1 MKLPRSNK
9 EEKVFQIDQVAVR
22 LVKTDELT
30 YHEPLTCPENV
41 VKAMSEIMSQ
51 FDREVVGII
60 NLKADMVPIN
70 IHFASVGIVN
80 EAMAHPREIFKTAIL
95 SNAASMLLLHN
106 HPSGRLFPS
115 EEDTMMTDRMLK
127 ASRIMGIPLVDHII
141 VGGDST
147 RYFSFKERQ
156 VLSME
161 GLKLEKDYRNIR
173 FQNVAEHNCYRVKES
188 GNPYESKKGG
198 KDPMSDQKRESS
210 VKEITKKLEQGLKEL
225 FESERYKTYLTTMSK
240 FHNYSFNNTLL
251 IAMQKP
257 DATLVAGFTSWQKN
271 FDRHVK
277 KGEKGIRIMAPAP
290 YKKKTEQ
297 EVIDPNTQKPIRGE
311 DGKVKKKQVEII
323 IPAFKPVTVFDVSQT
338 DGKPIPELAI
348 NELLSKVE
356 DYQDFVKALAKVAPV
371 PVMYEDI
378 PSGAK
383 GYFSPSQQKIAIQK
397 GMSESQTVKTLI
409 HETAHSLLH
418 DKENVRME
426 GTGDAE
432 KKSRS
437 TKEVE
442 AESVAYTVCQ
452 HFGIDTSEYSFGYVA
467 GWSSGKEMPE
477 LKTSMET
484 IRKTASRLITDTEN
498 ALKEIR
504 LTKTLEN
511 EKEGKASL
519 EDALKLAEKIDGF
532 IYSYDKE
539 VYQKQ
544 VPDRNAHIKG
554 IAEDLHKNEYGYL
567 TDYLKAVLKDQRN
580 APFFSSAEELLEKI
594 KEYKPLSKIEEM
606 EEGNLNMIDDVLNNG
621 FGEKKDFGKE
631 VRPSLKVRLL
641 EKKEQAGNDKRT
653 EKEKKRER
661 SYPE

>member
-1 MKLPRSNK
+1 MRLPQNNK
-9 EEKVFQIDQVAVR
+9 KEKAFQIDQVAVR

-30 YHEPLTCPENV
+30 YHEPLTSPESV
-41 VKAMSEIMSQ
+41 VKAMSEMMSQ

-115 EEDTMMTDRMLK
+115 EEDTMITDRMLK

-147 RYFSFKERQ
+147 RYFSFKERK
-156 VLSME
+156 VLSVE
-161 GLKLEKDYRNIR
+161 ELKLEKDYRNLK
-173 FQNVAEHNCYRVKES
+173 FQNVADHKGYSVKES
-188 GNPYESKKGG
+188 GDPYKSKQGG
-198 KDPMSDQKRESS
+198 KHPMKDQQKESS

-225 FESERYKTYLTTMSK
+225 FESERYKEYLTTMSK

-290 YKKKTEQ
+290 YKKKAER
-297 EVIDPNTQKPIRGE
+297 EVIDPKTKRPIRGE
-311 DGKVKKKQVEII
+311 DGKVKTEQVEIT

-338 DGKPIPELAI
+338 DGKPIPELSA
-348 NELLSKVE
+348 NELLSEVE
-356 DYQDFVKALAKVAPV
+356 DYQDFVRALTKVAPV

-383 GYFSPSQQKIAIQK
+383 GYFSPSQQKIAIKK
-397 GMSESQTVKTLI
+397 GMSESQTVKTLV

-426 GTGDAE
+426 GTGDGE

-504 LTKTLEN
+504 LTKTLES

-519 EDALKLAEKIDGF
+519 EDALTLAKKIDGF
-532 IYSYDKE
+532 IFFYDKE
-539 VYQKQ
+539 AYQKQ

-554 IAEDLHKNEYGYL
+554 IAEDLLKNEYGYL
-567 TDYLKAVLKDQRN
+567 TDYLKAVLQDQEN
-580 APFFSSAEELLEKI
+580 APFFSLAEQLLEKI
-594 KEYKPLSKIEEM
+594 KEYKPLAKIEER
-606 EEGNLNMIDDVLNNG
+606 EEGNLNMIDEV
-621 FGEKKDFGKE
+621 FGEKEEKDLNKE
-631 VRPSLKVRLL
+631 VRPSLKMRLL
-641 EKKEQAGNDKRT
+641 EKKEQAGNDKRA

>member
-1 MKLPRSNK
+1 MRLPQNNK
-9 EEKVFQIDQVAVR
+9 EEKAFQIDQVAVR

-30 YHEPLTCPENV
+30 YHEPLTSPESV
-41 VKAMSEIMSQ
+41 VKAMSEMMSQ

-115 EEDTMMTDRMLK
+115 EEDTMMTDRILK
-127 ASRIMGIPLVDHII
+127 ASKIMGIPLVDHII
-141 VGGDST
+141 VGGDGT
-147 RYFSFKERQ
+147 RYFSFKERK

-161 GLKLEKDYRNIR
+161 ELKLEKDYRNIR
-173 FQNVAEHNCYRVKES
+173 FQNVADHKGYSVKES
-188 GNPYESKKGG
+188 GNPYKSKQGG
-198 KDPMSDQKRESS
+198 KHPMKDQQRESS

-225 FESERYKTYLTTMSK
+225 FESERYKEYLTTMSK

-290 YKKKTEQ
+290 YKKKAEQ
-297 EVIDPNTQKPIRGE
+297 EVIDPNTQKPILGE
-311 DGKVKKKQVEII
+311 DGKVKKKQVEIT

-338 DGKPIPELAI
+338 DGKPIPELSA

-356 DYQDFVKALAKVAPV
+356 DYQDFVMALTKVAPV

-383 GYFSPSQQKIAIQK
+383 GYFSPSQQKIAIKK
-397 GMSESQTVKTLI
+397 GMSESQTVKTLV

-426 GTGDAE
+426 GTGDRE
-432 KKSRS
+432 TKSRS

-484 IRKTASRLITDTEN
+484 IRKTASKLITDTEN
-498 ALKEIR
+498 ALEEIR
-504 LTKTLEN
+504 LTKTLGS
-511 EKEGKASL
+511 EKE
-519 EDALKLAEKIDGF
+519 EKDLN
-532 IYSYDKE
+532 KE
-539 VYQKQ
+539 
-544 VPDRNAHIKG
+544 
-554 IAEDLHKNEYGYL
+554 
-567 TDYLKAVLKDQRN
+567 
-580 APFFSSAEELLEKI
+580 S
-594 KEYKPLSKIEEM
+594 
-606 EEGNLNMIDDVLNNG
+606 
-621 FGEKKDFGKE
+621 
-631 VRPSLKVRLL
+631 RPSLKMRLL
-641 EKKEQAGNDKRT
+641 EKKEQAGNDKRP

-661 SYPE
+661 SCPE

>member
-1 MKLPRSNK
+1 MRLPQNNK
-9 EEKVFQIDQVAVR
+9 EEKAFQIDQVAVR

-30 YHEPLTCPENV
+30 YHEPLTSPESV
-41 VKAMSEIMSQ
+41 VKAMSEMMSQ

-115 EEDTMMTDRMLK
+115 EEDTMMTDRILK
-127 ASRIMGIPLVDHII
+127 ASKIMGIPLVDHII
-141 VGGDST
+141 VGGDGT
-147 RYFSFKERQ
+147 RYFSFKERK

-161 GLKLEKDYRNIR
+161 ELKLEKDYRNIR
-173 FQNVAEHNCYRVKES
+173 FQNVADHKGYSVKES
-188 GNPYESKKGG
+188 GNPYKSKQGG
-198 KDPMSDQKRESS
+198 KHPMKDQQRESS

-225 FESERYKTYLTTMSK
+225 FESERYKEYLTTMSK

-290 YKKKTEQ
+290 YKKKAEQ
-297 EVIDPNTQKPIRGE
+297 EVIDPNTQKPILGE
-311 DGKVKKKQVEII
+311 DGKVKKKQVEIT

-338 DGKPIPELAI
+338 DGKPIPELSA

-356 DYQDFVKALAKVAPV
+356 DYQDFVMALTKVAPV

-383 GYFSPSQQKIAIQK
+383 GYFSPSQQKIAIKK
-397 GMSESQTVKTLI
+397 GMSESQTVKTLV

-426 GTGDAE
+426 GTGDRE
-432 KKSRS
+432 TKSRS
-437 TKEVE
+437 TKEV
-442 AESVAYTVCQ
+442 ESVAYTVCQ

-484 IRKTASRLITDTEN
+484 IRKTASKLITDTEN
-498 ALKEIR
+498 ALEEIR
-504 LTKTLEN
+504 LTKTLGS
-511 EKEGKASL
+511 EKE
-519 EDALKLAEKIDGF
+519 EKDLN
-532 IYSYDKE
+532 KE
-539 VYQKQ
+539 
-544 VPDRNAHIKG
+544 
-554 IAEDLHKNEYGYL
+554 
-567 TDYLKAVLKDQRN
+567 
-580 APFFSSAEELLEKI
+580 S
-594 KEYKPLSKIEEM
+594 
-606 EEGNLNMIDDVLNNG
+606 
-621 FGEKKDFGKE
+621 
-631 VRPSLKVRLL
+631 RPSLKMRLL
-641 EKKEQAGNDKRT
+641 EKKEQAGNDKRP

-661 SYPE
+661 SCPE